1 MTELAKRFLTA
12 SILIP
17 IVLLGIFWGG
27 ILFLFL
33 VLAAVVLGEWEFYRL
48 MEAKGIVPL
57 RWFGILF
64 GILLGVSVYF
74 GGDSYVA
81 TGLAV
86 AILLLMASQL
96 RRRSVE
102 GAIATTSTTLLGI
115 LYVAWLL
122 SHAILL
128 RNIENGLGV
137 FYLVLVLAATYLGDT
152 GAYFVGR
159 QWGRHKLAPLVS
171 PKKSW
176 EGLVGGIF
184 ASIVAVFIIRSI
196 FHSDMGTISC
206 GVLGVLLSVGG
217 LLGDLAES
225 LFKREAQVKDSG
237 GLFPG
242 HGGLLDRVDS
252 LLFTLPIAYYYIRL
266 CSWLGL

>member
-1 MTELAKRFLTA
+1 MTELAKRFVTA
-12 SILIP
+12 SVLIP
-17 IVLLGIFWGG
+17 MVLLGIFWGG
-27 ILFLFL
+27 LPFLLL
-33 VLAAVVLGEWEFYRL
+33 VLAAIALGEGEFFRL
-48 MEAKGIVPL
+48 MEAKGVVPL
-57 RWFGILF
+57 RRVGILC
-64 GILLGVSVYF
+64 GISLGISVYF
-74 GGDSYVA
+74 RGDSIVA
-81 TGLAV
+81 TGFTAV
-86 AILLLMASQL
+86 ILLLMISQL

-102 GAIATTSTTLLGI
+102 GAIATISTTLLGV

-128 RNIENGLGV
+128 RNSENGLGI

-159 QWGRHKLAPLVS
+159 QWGRHKLLPLIS

-184 ASIVAVFIIRSI
+184 ASVVAVFIVRWI
-196 FHSDMGTISC
+196 FRSDMGTISC
-206 GVLGVLLSVGG
+206 GILGVLLSVGG

-252 LLFTLPIAYYYIRL
+252 LLFTLPIAYYYIKL
-266 CSWLGL
+266 CL